1 MASDRSSASRG
12 RRSGGDRRS
21 SRGRS
26 GGKQPPPPRKPWS
39 PEAGRL
45 PTWVA
50 DEIARST
57 PKPKVR
63 NAMDEL
69 MAAADA
75 FASGKHGKAMRHA
88 ERAKELSPRAASI
101 REILALSAY
110 RTSRWDIALR
120 ELRTFR
126 RLTGEATHIPVEM
139 DVLRALDRP
148 DDVESAWGLL
158 RRLDA
163 RKEIR
168 DEGKVVYGS
177 FLLDRGEDRK
187 AWEVTN
193 PKRIHDDPRE
203 SDLRVWYVAA
213 RAAAR
218 LGDHATGRR
227 LYEAI
232 QSADPGFPGLDELD
246 AATRG

>member
-1 MASDRSSASRG
+1 M
-12 RRSGGDRRS
+12 
-21 SRGRS
+21 
-26 GGKQPPPPRKPWS
+26 
-39 PEAGRL
+39 
-45 PTWVA
+45 
-50 DEIARST
+50 T
-57 PKPKVR
+57 PKPKLR

-69 MAAADA
+69 LEAADA
-75 FASGKHGKAMRHA
+75 FASGKHAKAMRHA
-88 ERAKELSPRAASI
+88 ERAKELSPRSASI
-101 REILALSAY
+101 RELLALSAY
-110 RTSRWDIALR
+110 RTSRWEIALR

-163 RKEIR
+163 RRETR
-168 DEGKVVYGS
+168 DEGRVVYGS

-187 AWEVTN
+187 AWDVTD
-193 PKRIHDDPRE
+193 PKRIHDAPTE
-203 SDLRVWYVAA
+203 SELRVWYVAS

-218 LGDHATGRR
+218 LGDMKTARR
-227 LYEAI
+227 LYEAV
-232 QSADPGFPGLDELD
+232 QASDPAFPGLDELD